1 MRLYTQIFSFLSKFM
16 AWYTERSMTRFLK
29 SFNEDIYCQF
39 QDSLA
44 QIKCT
49 SGLLSQQLQ
58 LHMSGD
64 VAITRLSL
72 ENTNADVKY
81 LIKTY
86 EDGME
91 QLKLRDAAL
100 EDSLQRMMRFQFE
113 NTEKFGE
120 RLEGMMQDYNERLRR
135 HISGVSMTNLLEEQA
150 SREFITTS
158 RLLGPPSPNG
168 EFQCQS
174 FFVIILKS

>member
-1 MRLYTQIFSFLSKFM
+1 
-16 AWYTERSMTRFLK
+16 
-29 SFNEDIYCQF
+29 
-39 QDSLA
+39 
-44 QIKCT
+44 
-49 SGLLSQQLQ
+49 
-58 LHMSGD
+58 MSGD

-158 RLLGPPSPNG
+158 RLLRPPSPNG